1 MSKLVKIFNYTDAD
15 DKLLYQNCRFEPKS
29 FRARRPDGNGDFIW
43 DLKGVE
49 RTLYRLPEVMQASS
63 QDFISIVEGEADADR
78 LYELGFAATTSG
90 SATSWKPEFAKYFKG
105 RLVCIFYDNDKAG
118 RDYMRSVT
126 DSLYSAAGEIRVIEL
141 PGLKESE
148 DVSDWLDNGGTREKL
163 IEIIDS
169 TKPFKPAI
177 ETDVRLN
184 LKNMSEVKAEKV
196 EWLWQNKIPDGSLTI
211 ISGDPG
217 ATKSYLTQYMAAH
230 LTTGTPWPDCPD
242 VPVKKGS
249 VIFIADEDDP
259 AKIIRP
265 RLDAHGADVSR
276 VYILDSVLDGGDKT
290 FFDLT
295 QYMEALEYK
304 LSQIPDCRL
313 LVLDPITAY
322 LGKTNANSNAEVR
335 AAITPLAALA
345 SKQNVTIIG
354 INHHNKRQDL
364 SYIHRGLGSTAFV
377 AQARSVWAVVVDKDD
392 SETRI
397 FFPVKSNYCINPTG
411 LKFRII
417 DGAIEFDT
425 EPWTGH
431 LDDTGKKSTLR
442 VDEATEW
449 LKEKLQLGARLSA
462 TLFEEGKE
470 DGFGKDLL
478 YRAKK
483 KLGIKANKD
492 GFGGQ
497 WFWQLREGIANNGL
511 FEDIY

>member
-1 MSKLVKIFNYTDAD
+1 MSKLVNIYNYTDAD
-15 DKLLYQNCRFEPKS
+15 CNLLYQNCRYEPKT
-29 FRARRPDGNGDFIW
+29 FRLRTPDGKGGWIDNLNGA
-43 DLKGVE
+43 E
-49 RTLYRLPEVMQASS
+49 RTLYRLPEVIQASS
-63 QDFISIVEGEADADR
+63 QDFISITEGEADADR
-78 LYELGFAATTSG
+78 LHEIGFAATTSG

-105 RLVCIFYDNDKAG
+105 KLVCIIPDNDAAG
-118 RDYMRSVT
+118 ERYARSVT
-126 DSLYSAAGEIRVIEL
+126 DSLYGVAAEIRIIEL
-141 PGLKESE
+141 PNLRESE

-169 TKPFKPAI
+169 TGPFKPAI
-177 ETDVRLN
+177 ETSVKLN
-184 LKNMSEVKAEKV
+184 LKSMAEVKAEKV
-196 EWLWQNKIPDGSLTI
+196 EWLWPNKIPDGSLTI

-217 ATKSYLTQYMAAH
+217 VTKSFLTQYMVAH
-230 LTTGTPWPDCPD
+230 VTTGTPWPDCPD

-265 RLDAHGADVSR
+265 RLDAHGADVSK
-276 VYILDSVLDGGDKT
+276 VYILDSVQVSEEKE

-295 QYMEALEYK
+295 RHLDGIEDI
-304 LSQIPDCRL
+304 LSKKPDCRL

-322 LGKTNANSNAEVR
+322 LGRTNANSNAEVR

-345 SKQNVTIIG
+345 AKQKVTIIG

-364 SYIHRGLGSTAFV
+364 SYIYRGLGSTAFV
-377 AQARSVWAVVVDKDD
+377 ALARSVWAVVVDKDD

-397 FFPVKSNYCINPTG
+397 FCPVKSNYCINPTG

-431 LDDTGKKSTLR
+431 IDDTGSKSTSR
-442 VDEATEW
+442 VDEASDW
-449 LKEKLQLGARLSA
+449 LIEKLQNGARLSS
-462 TLFEEGKE
+462 TLFEEGEE

-478 YRAKK
+478 FRAKK
-483 KLGIKANKD
+483 KLGVKATKD

-497 WFWQLREGIANNGL
+497 WFWQLRE
-511 FEDIY
+511 E